1 MNIVRSL
8 LFGVGQGAMFHSDL
22 VATDHSLLL
31 GYLEFHL
38 LFSHALLPSSSL
50 TLNICSFVSGTE
62 V

>member
-8 LFGVGQGAMFHSDL
+8 LFWVGQGAMFHSDL

-38 LFSHALLPSSSL
+38 LFSHALLPSSL